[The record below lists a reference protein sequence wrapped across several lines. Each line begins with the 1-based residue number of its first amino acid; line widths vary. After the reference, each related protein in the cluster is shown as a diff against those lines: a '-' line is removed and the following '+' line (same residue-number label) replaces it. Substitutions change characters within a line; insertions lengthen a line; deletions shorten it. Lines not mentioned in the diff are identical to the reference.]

1 MRSAELKGMVRSR
14 ERAVEIDERSVHSAF
29 RILHSALRRGGDV
42 RRYLARA
49 RRRERDRERRSWRA
63 SRQCVP
69 GWSWVTERYATPR
82 QSPAGSEPLRC
93 RSRASHPRRPCSS
106 RSWTAKAPAAP
117 SRTRSPRSRCT
128 DVLRKRRPD
137 GRRVTVARCPIRPAR
152 LADVGDV
159 GAIERAVFSDPW
171 SANDFT
177 ECVAS
182 GVPFLV
188 AERQGVVAGYVVAHS
203 AADEGEILNLG
214 VAPTHRHQGIG
225 RALVERVLQD
235 LAGLGVRTVYLEVR
249 ASNASAR
256 RLYESLGF
264 GEVARRAHYYRRPV
278 EDAVVLRAAIAA
290 EGGSAKL

>member
-1 MRSAELKGMVRSR
+1 MRSADRSM
-14 ERAVEIDERSVHSAF
+14 ERCTCFTPIAW
-29 RILHSALRRGGDV
+29 RRWS
-42 RRYLARA
+42 RPPSSRW
-49 RRRERDRERRSWRA
+49 RSWRVWRR
-63 SRQCVP
+63 SSP
-69 GWSWVTERYATPR
+69 GWSWATGRCATPSR
-82 QSPAGSEPLRC
+82 SPNGSVPLPC
-93 RSRASHPRRPCSS
+93 HSRACPPRRRCCS
-106 RSWTAKAPAAP
+106 RSWNAAGRAAP
-117 SRTRSPRSRCT
+117 SRTPSPRSRCM

-137 GRRVTVARCPIRPAR
+137 GRRATAARYPIRPAR

-203 AADEGEILNLG
+203 APDQGEILIPG
-214 VAPTHRHQGIG
+214 VTPTHRRQGI
-225 RALVERVLQD
+225 RPALVERVLQD
-235 LAGLGVRTVYLEVR
+235 LAGLGVRTVYLAVR
-249 ASNASAR
+249 ASHASAR